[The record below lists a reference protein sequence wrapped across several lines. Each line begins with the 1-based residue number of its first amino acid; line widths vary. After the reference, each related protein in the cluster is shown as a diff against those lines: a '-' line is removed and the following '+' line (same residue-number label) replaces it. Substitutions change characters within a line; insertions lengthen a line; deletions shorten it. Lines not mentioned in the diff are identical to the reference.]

1 MTLIRSVGS
10 LLFGLAVVLAPAAR
24 AQAPNALSLARVAA
38 ARESSSTARR
48 SWAGTGAILGG
59 VGGGVVFF
67 AAFYHFT
74 HRTGGVNGTTGTLGG
89 AVAGAS
95 FGAVGGALL
104 GAFIGSLIPK
114 HRE

>member
-1 MTLIRSVGS
+1 MLNQSVGS
-10 LLFGLAVVLAPAAR
+10 LLFGLALVLAPAAR

-38 ARESSSTARR
+38 ARESSGAARR
-48 SWAGTGAILGG
+48 SWAGTGAMLGG

-74 HRTGGVNGTTGTLGG
+74 RRTGAVNGTTGTLGG
-89 AVAGAS
+89 ALTGAS
-95 FGAVGGALL
+95 FGAAAGALF

-114 HRE
+114 YRE